1 MGIWLTRLDRLKRN
15 SAPESP
21 SLWTP
26 TLRRRGRSQFPER
39 PLASR
44 LVFVPQ
50 LCGGP
55 RMHLALSPPN
65 PHPLPGCIKKEREK
79 KKKETGNTGS
89 GPSACTP
96 WALWT
101 APSPNAFSILPA
113 LSTKNLPRPPPET
126 GRWKKSTRP
135 SQLRKYCGIKQG

>member
-26 TLRRRGRSQFPER
+26 TLRRRGRSRFPER

-79 KKKETGNTGS
+79 KKKKQEIREVV
-89 GPSACTP
+89 P
-96 WALWT
+96 
-101 APSPNAFSILPA
+101 LPA
-113 LSTKNLPRPPPET
+113 RPGLCGLHRPQTLSQFFQRFPPKTSLDPHPRQA
-126 GRWKKSTRP
+126 GGKKALGPAS
-135 SQLRKYCGIKQG
+135 